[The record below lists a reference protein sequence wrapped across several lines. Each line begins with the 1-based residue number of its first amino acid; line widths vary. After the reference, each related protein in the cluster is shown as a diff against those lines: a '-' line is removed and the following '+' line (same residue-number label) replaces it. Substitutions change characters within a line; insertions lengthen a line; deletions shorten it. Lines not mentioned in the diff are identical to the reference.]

1 MGVFVE
7 VDSLLCYYV
16 VSFCEGK
23 KMAYIIDKT
32 ILLFIITFILYDIC
46 PMEQVVIY
54 LLIGIIVACVNGY
67 FEDRRVRGIIGI
79 CYAISLLVLPKY
91 IIVLAP
97 IVLYDLY
104 ASKLYI
110 IEAVIGFL
118 MLASIGHFDGMTLFF
133 ILVVVV
139 LAHLMNYKSSRN
151 EDLKAQIKHIRDDS
165 EERNMQLSM
174 ANKHLIEKQDQD
186 IYVATL
192 KERNRI
198 ARDIHDNVGHMITRS
213 LLQMGALMT
222 IHKEEPLHDQLESV
236 KDNLDLAMNNIRES
250 VHDLHDESIDLRQA
264 ISDLMEEIK
273 DSFECSLD
281 YDIGDNIDRKY
292 KYAIIGIVREAVS
305 NIIKHSK
312 NDSVDIVIREHP
324 GMYQLVIHDYVKG
337 YGHTKILDATKNI
350 GRTDGIGILNMQD
363 RVKSLRGNM
372 SIDEGNG
379 YKIFVTFPK

>member
-1 MGVFVE
+1 MDF
-7 VDSLLCYYV
+7 LLCYYV
-16 VSFCEGK
+16 VSFYKGE
-23 KMAYIIDKT
+23 KMTYIIDKI
-32 ILLFIITFILYDIC
+32 ILLFITTFILYSIC
-46 PMEQVVIY
+46 PMEQLVIY
-54 LLIGIIVACVNGY
+54 LLISIIVACINGY
-67 FEDRRVRGIIGI
+67 FENKSVRGIMGI
-79 CYAISLLVLPKY
+79 VYAISLLISPKY

-97 IVLYDLY
+97 IVLYDLF

-110 IEAVIGFL
+110 LEGIICFL
-118 MLASIGHFDGMTLFF
+118 LFASIGNINAITCFF
-133 ILVVVV
+133 VVLVVL
-139 LAHLMNYKSSRN
+139 LAHLMHYKSSKN
-151 EDLKAQIKHIRDDS
+151 ENLKEQIKHIRDDS

-174 ANKHLIEKQDQD
+174 INKHLIEKQDQD

-213 LLQMGALMT
+213 ILQMGALMT
-222 IHKEEPLHDQLESV
+222 IHKEEPLRGQLESV
-236 KDNLDLAMNNIRES
+236 KNNLDVAMNNIRES
-250 VHDLHDESIDLRQA
+250 VHDLHDESIDLKQA
-264 ISDLMEEIK
+264 VNDLMEEIK
-273 DSFECSLD
+273 DSFECNLD

-350 GRTDGIGILNMQD
+350 GRTDGIGIQNMQD

>member
-1 MGVFVE
+1 
-7 VDSLLCYYV
+7 L
-16 VSFCEGK
+16 
-23 KMAYIIDKT
+23 
-32 ILLFIITFILYDIC
+32 
-46 PMEQVVIY
+46 VIY
-54 LLIGIIVACVNGY
+54 LLISIIVACINGY
-67 FEDRRVRGIIGI
+67 FENKSVRGIMGI
-79 CYAISLLVLPKY
+79 VYAISLLISPKY

-97 IVLYDLY
+97 IVLYDLF

-110 IEAVIGFL
+110 LEGIICFL
-118 MLASIGHFDGMTLFF
+118 LFASIGNINAITCFF
-133 ILVVVV
+133 VVLVVL
-139 LAHLMNYKSSRN
+139 LAHLMHYKSSKN
-151 EDLKAQIKHIRDDS
+151 ENLKEQIKHIRDDS

-174 ANKHLIEKQDQD
+174 TNKHLIEKQDQD

-213 LLQMGALMT
+213 ILQMGALMT
-222 IHKEEPLHDQLESV
+222 IHKEEPLRGQLESV
-236 KDNLDLAMNNIRES
+236 KNNLDLAMNNIRES

-264 ISDLMEEIK
+264 ISDLMDEIK

-324 GMYQLVIHDYVKG
+324 GIYQLVIHDYVKG

-350 GRTDGIGILNMQD
+350 GRTDGIGIQNMQD